1 MILCWYSNFAIEPYL
16 GKKWM
21 TLNLAP
27 RSKIAYS
34 AEIEWWDRN
43 TREELALHAK
53 KIKDDIEKRLGVTLG
68 DFFFES
74 GGHVR
79 DKEAW
84 KSGGGVMK
92 SRSVFGPIM
101 IEISASDSSGN
112 DKHVDLVITDTAAEA
127 LVEKERKE
135 NPLTYDSKAEE
146 AAERR
151 RFEQLKEMS
160 RRRKVIPAK
169 NTTK

>member
-1 MILCWYSNFAIEPYL
+1 M
-16 GKKWM
+16 
-21 TLNLAP
+21 
-27 RSKIAYS
+27 
-34 AEIEWWDRN
+34 
-43 TREELALHAK
+43 
-53 KIKDDIEKRLGVTLG
+53 
-68 DFFFES
+68 
-74 GGHVR
+74 R

-135 NPLTYDSKAEE
+135 NPLKYDRE
-146 AAERR
+146 AERR
-151 RFEQLKEMS
+151 KFEQLKEMN